1 VSIFKDH
8 TSENVMLE
16 TTENLRSGYIELT
29 PLPAELEP
37 LLHSQSPVQEV
48 GVVVP
53 VDNKNEIQS
62 MGIRAALENK
72 IDNDQPN

>member
-29 PLPAELEP
+29 PLPAEPEP
-37 LLHSQSPVQEV
+37 PLHSQSPIQEV

-53 VDNKNEIQS
+53 VENKNEIQS

-72 IDNDQPN
+72 IDNAQPS

>member
-1 VSIFKDH
+1 VSIFKEH

-29 PLPAELEP
+29 SLPAEPEHQ
-37 LLHSQSPVQEV
+37 LHSQSPVQKV

-53 VDNKNEIQS
+53 VENKNEIQGI
-62 MGIRAALENK
+62 GIRAALENK
-72 IDNDQPN
+72 IDNDRPS